1 MADSASAPLDLGTE
15 KIGTLLRKY
24 AVPGIIAQTAASLY
38 NMVDSIYIGHIP
50 DVGSYAISG
59 LAVTFPLMNISI
71 ALGTLVGVG
80 AMTLISIMLGQKNYE
95 AAGKVLSN
103 TLTLNVI
110 IGVLFTI
117 VALAFLDPIL
127 YFFGASER
135 TISFARDYMTIIIL
149 GNTFTHLLHGFN
161 GIIRS
166 SGHPKTAMTLTLFT
180 VISNAILDPVFIF
193 TLGLG
198 IKGAALATVICQI
211 LALVYTMRFLADKK
225 RFLHFSKPLFRLN
238 GRIARQSL
246 AIGLG
251 PFMMNVAACMV
262 ALFVNQQ
269 LRKYGGDLAIGAYGI
284 VNRFVMLFAM
294 ICMGFNQG
302 LQPIAG
308 YNYGARLYSR
318 VKEVFILTAKWEVL
332 VTTVCFL
339 ISMFIPE
346 LAVDI
351 FTNDPELE
359 ALAARGMRIMCCAF
373 ALVGFGMASG
383 NFFQCLGMVRI
394 SIFLSL
400 SRQLLFLLPL
410 IYTLPLWFREVGV
423 WISFPISD
431 LLNII
436 VSAIFI
442 IYIFR
447 KFNMMKDGD
456 DPALLG
462 SIVTARRKI
471 DYPRLLRAFTNRI
484 KFFTSNSARL

>member
-1 MADSASAPLDLGTE
+1 MESAGAAPLELGTE

-80 AMTLISIMLGQKNYE
+80 AMTLISILLGQKNYE

-103 TLTLNVI
+103 TLTLNTI
-110 IGVLFTI
+110 IGIVFT
-117 VALAFLDPIL
+117 VFALAFLDPIL
-127 YFFGASER
+127 YFFGASEN
-135 TISFARDYMTIIIL
+135 TIPFARDYMTIIIL
-149 GNTFTHLLHGFN
+149 GNTFAHLMHGFN
-161 GIIRS
+161 GIIRC
-166 SGHPKTAMTLTLFT
+166 SGHPRTAMGLTLFT

-193 TLGLG
+193 GLG
-198 IKGAALATVICQI
+198 MGIRGAALATVLCQM
-211 LALVYTMRFLADKK
+211 LALGYTLYFLADKR
-225 RFLHFSKPLFRLN
+225 RFLHFSKPVFRFD
-238 GRIARQSL
+238 GPVARRSL
-246 AIGLG
+246 AIGVG
-251 PFMMNVAACMV
+251 PFLMNCAASLV

-284 VNRFVMLFAM
+284 VNRFTMLFAM

-308 YNYGARLYSR
+308 YNYGARQYHR
-318 VKEVFILTAKWEVL
+318 VREVFVLTAKWEVL

-339 ISMFIPE
+339 IAVLIPE
-346 LAVDI
+346 VAVRM
-351 FTNDPELE
+351 FTNDPELV
-359 ALAARGMRIMCCAF
+359 ALSSRGLRVMNSGF
-373 ALVGFGMASG
+373 ALVGFGMVSS
-383 NFFQCLGMVRI
+383 NLFQCLGMVKK

-410 IYTLPLWFREVGV
+410 IYTLPLWLQEKGV

-431 LLNII
+431 TLNVI
-436 VSAIFI
+436 VSAIMI
-442 IYIFR
+442 VGLFR
-447 KFNMMKDGD
+447 KFNRLQDGD
-456 DPALLG
+456 DSSELGGAL
-462 SIVTARRKI
+462 
-471 DYPRLLRAFTNRI
+471 
-484 KFFTSNSARL
+484 